1 MLNVDALQDGI
12 VIDHIKAGFG
22 KEIYDLLHLEKKIN
36 VSVAL
41 LQNVKSEKFGRKDM
55 IKIEGNEELSFP
67 ILGYFDPNITVIE
80 IKSGNV
86 IKKYKPKLPRTIID
100 VVRCKN
106 PRCITSIEQEIPHSF
121 KLTDRNSRIYRCIY
135 RETKFKGSL
144 VN

>member
-67 ILGYFDPNITVIE
+67 ILGYFDTNITVIE

-106 PRCITSIEQEIPHSF
+106 PRCITNAEPKCRQIFDLSEDGKYRCRYCEQEA
-121 KLTDRNSRIYRCIY
+121 
-135 RETKFKGSL
+135 
-144 VN
+144 

>member
-55 IKIEGNEELSFP
+55 IKIEENEELSFP

-106 PRCITSIEQEIPHSF
+106 PRCITNAEPKCRQIFDLSEDGKYRCRYCEQEA
-121 KLTDRNSRIYRCIY
+121 
-135 RETKFKGSL
+135 
-144 VN
+144 

>member
-100 VVRCKN
+100 VVR
-106 PRCITSIEQEIPHSF
+106 
-121 KLTDRNSRIYRCIY
+121 
-135 RETKFKGSL
+135 
-144 VN
+144 

>member
-67 ILGYFDPNITVIE
+67 ILGYFDPSITVIE
-80 IKSGNV
+80 IKSGDV

-106 PRCITSIEQEIPHSF
+106 PRCITNAEPKCKQIFDLSEDGKYRCRYCEQEA
-121 KLTDRNSRIYRCIY
+121 
-135 RETKFKGSL
+135 
-144 VN
+144 

>member
-55 IKIEGNEELSFP
+55 IKIEGIEELSFP
-67 ILGYFDPNITVIE
+67 ILGYFDPSITVIE
-80 IKSGNV
+80 IKSGDV

-106 PRCITSIEQEIPHSF
+106 PRCITNAEPKCRQIFDLSEDGKYRCRYCEQEA
-121 KLTDRNSRIYRCIY
+121 
-135 RETKFKGSL
+135 
-144 VN
+144 

>member
-86 IKKYKPKLPRTIID
+86 IKKYKPKLPRTIIE

-106 PRCITSIEQEIPHSF
+106 PRCITNAEPKCRQIFDLSEDGKYRCRYCEQEA
-121 KLTDRNSRIYRCIY
+121 
-135 RETKFKGSL
+135 
-144 VN
+144 

>member
-106 PRCITSIEQEIPHSF
+106 PRCISNAEPKCRQIFDLSEDGKYRCRYCEQEA
-121 KLTDRNSRIYRCIY
+121 
-135 RETKFKGSL
+135 
-144 VN
+144 

>member
-80 IKSGNV
+80 IKTVNV

-106 PRCITSIEQEIPHSF
+106 PRCITNAEPKCRQIFDLSEDGKYRCRYCEQEA
-121 KLTDRNSRIYRCIY
+121 
-135 RETKFKGSL
+135 
-144 VN
+144 

>member
-67 ILGYFDPNITVIE
+67 ILGYFDPSITVIE
-80 IKSGNV
+80 IKSGDV

-106 PRCITSIEQEIPHSF
+106 PRCITNAEPKCRQIFDLSEDGKYRCRYCEQEA
-121 KLTDRNSRIYRCIY
+121 
-135 RETKFKGSL
+135 
-144 VN
+144 

>member
-106 PRCITSIEQEIPHSF
+106 PRCITNAEPKCRQIFDLSEDG
-121 KLTDRNSRIYRCIY
+121 KYRCRY
-135 RETKFKGSL
+135 CEPEA
-144 VN
+144 